1 MRLGGRVR
9 RPSLLAQF
17 GLLSFVLLAAVG
29 VVLAN
34 RLQDTYRERTLDDA
48 VRSAEIVAQVGI
60 QPLLT
65 PADLER
71 DFVPLDA
78 DRLETLDASLR
89 SSVSA
94 NGVVRIKIW
103 NRQHWI
109 VYSDNERLVG
119 RWFVG
124 DDALTLA
131 FDGVTNSFVTDLSRP
146 EEMEERDFGRLLAV
160 YVPLRVGDDGMFTSD
175 PTGEVVGAFEIYL
188 PYEPLAAAIRTDT
201 RRLSIAIAIG
211 FVVLYLGLFRLV
223 AGASRRL
230 RRQSAENAFQATHDA
245 LTGLPNRRLL
255 QPTVERLVRRRAE
268 GTQIALLLLDLD
280 RFKEINDTLGH
291 RSGDEV
297 LCAVA
302 ARLSE
307 SASVSS
313 VARPGGDEFV
323 VLIEAT
329 DRAGALALADSIVA
343 LLEEPIE
350 IRGIRLCIRT
360 AIGVALAPDHGE
372 DAETLLQH
380 ADVAM
385 YVAKRSGTVCQIYDE
400 GLDEYS
406 PERLGLAAEVRRA
419 IADGEIVLAYQPKL
433 DVATGAVRGVEA
445 LVRWKHPERG
455 IVMPGEFLPI
465 IENTELIGPL
475 TWHVLDVAVA
485 DAASWHRAGLDLEVA
500 VNLSARSISD
510 PELVSRVQHTL
521 DRHGLPADLLELEL
535 TESAVLGDHA
545 QASATLE
552 ALRDLGVT
560 LAVDDFGTG
569 YASISYLTTLPLDV
583 LKIDR
588 SFVGVLRTDRTAA
601 AVVGFTM
608 DLARHLGLR
617 VVAEGVEDEPTLDA
631 LRDLRCDQAQ
641 GWLISRPMFA
651 EDLLVWL
658 AARPVPGEPSVTSS
672 ATADPVT
679 AEVRS

>member
-1 MRLGGRVR
+1 M
-9 RPSLLAQF
+9 
-17 GLLSFVLLAAVG
+17 
-29 VVLAN
+29 
-34 RLQDTYRERTLDDA
+34 
-48 VRSAEIVAQVGI
+48 
-60 QPLLT
+60 
-65 PADLER
+65 
-71 DFVPLDA
+71 
-78 DRLETLDASLR
+78 
-89 SSVSA
+89 
-94 NGVVRIKIW
+94 
-103 NRQHWI
+103 
-109 VYSDNERLVG
+109 
-119 RWFVG
+119 
-124 DDALTLA
+124 
-131 FDGVTNSFVTDLSRP
+131 
-146 EEMEERDFGRLLAV
+146 
-160 YVPLRVGDDGMFTSD
+160 
-175 PTGEVVGAFEIYL
+175 
-188 PYEPLAAAIRTDT
+188 
-201 RRLSIAIAIG
+201 
-211 FVVLYLGLFRLV
+211 
-223 AGASRRL
+223 
-230 RRQSAENAFQATHDA
+230 
-245 LTGLPNRRLL
+245 
-255 QPTVERLVRRRAE
+255 
-268 GTQIALLLLDLD
+268 
-280 RFKEINDTLGH
+280 
-291 RSGDEV
+291 
-297 LCAVA
+297 
-302 ARLSE
+302 
-307 SASVSS
+307 
-313 VARPGGDEFV
+313 
-323 VLIEAT
+323 
-329 DRAGALALADSIVA
+329 
-343 LLEEPIE
+343 
-350 IRGIRLCIRT
+350 
-360 AIGVALAPDHGE
+360 ALAPDHGE

-385 YVAKRSGTVCQIYDE
+385 YVAKRSGTVCEIYDE

-406 PERLGLAAEVRRA
+406 PERLGLAAELRRA
-419 IADGEIVLAYQPKL
+419 IADGEVVLAYQPKL

-455 IVMPGEFLPI
+455 LVMPGEFLPI

-485 DAASWHRAGLDLEVA
+485 DAASWHRAGLELEVA
-500 VNLSARSISD
+500 VNLSARSIGD

-651 EDLLVWL
+651 EDLLIWL
-658 AARPVPGEPSVTSS
+658 AARPAPGEPSVTSS
-672 ATADPVT
+672 AAAVPVT
-679 AEVRS
+679 AEAQS